1 MLQSKDI
8 SNIFNTLTL
17 EQVVWKTKTFI
28 KKLEYHFSVEST
40 AIENATFPFKAA
52 LSKANI
58 KANRMR
64 SAKWIYDKKNGVR
77 NFTPTCWFSLNNSET

>member
-8 SNIFNTLTL
+8 SNVFNTLTL

-28 KKLEYHFSVEST
+28 KKLGYHFSVEST
-40 AIENATFPFKAA
+40 AIENATFPFKTP
-52 LSKANI
+52 LSKADI

-64 SAKWIYDKKNGVR
+64 SAKWTYDKKNGVC
-77 NFTPTCWFSLNNSET
+77 NFTPTCWFSPNNSET